1 MKGQK
6 NPKTKNKNWF
16 KKSKEC
22 SDWMVKLKK
31 IINFIKNQEEKLEI
45 KTIRT
50 ILENIIP
57 LIWIEW

>member
-1 MKGQK
+1 
-6 NPKTKNKNWF
+6 
-16 KKSKEC
+16 
-22 SDWMVKLKK
+22 MVKLKK

-57 LIWIEW
+57 LI

>member
-6 NPKTKNKNWF
+6 NTKTKNKNWF

-31 IINFIKNQEEKLEI
+31 IINFTKNQEEKLEI